1 MRLPN
6 LIELKGEWEV
16 GVVEFIYPHT
26 WYNVN
31 NNNNVFGFDLG
42 DGQILARK
50 TPPGFCESVP
60 DILKAMTIKAHQN
73 KIYFNYNPVTKRVR
87 VTVKNKAKVILED
100 GLAQVLGF
108 DPCKIESSDSSK
120 EHMIESLF
128 VADPWANYRVLL
140 LYSDI
145 VEPQIIGDVLA
156 PLLRIVNVTGH
167 DGEIVCVK
175 YDRPHYLHAK
185 AVGKQLFHSG
195 ADVLNDISKGDNFKV
210 ATQRRLKEAGRN
222 LTEKASNK
230 VKTMIGF
237 GRRNKKR
244 KQSKNNIIRRKSKKV
259 KTRDIF
265 AQKMTCLIHK
275 DSPTCVKSELDLF
288 LIPPT
293 QTAIEKGGFI
303 EYHPLANIRDG
314 GTVEFNISGSEKD
327 YMDFCLLHIY
337 M

>member
-6 LIELKGEWEV
+6 LIELKREWEV
-16 GVVEFIYPHT
+16 GLVEFIYPHS

-31 NNNNVFGFDLG
+31 NNHNVFGFDLG

-50 TPPGFCESVP
+50 IPPGFYESVP

-73 KIYFNYNPVTKRVR
+73 KIYFNHNHVTKRVR

-108 DPCKIESSDSSK
+108 NPCKIESSDSSK
-120 EHMIESLF
+120 KHMIESPF

-175 YDRPHYLHAK
+175 YD
-185 AVGKQLFHSG
+185 
-195 ADVLNDISKGDNFKV
+195 
-210 ATQRRLKEAGRN
+210 
-222 LTEKASNK
+222 
-230 VKTMIGF
+230 
-237 GRRNKKR
+237 
-244 KQSKNNIIRRKSKKV
+244 
-259 KTRDIF
+259 
-265 AQKMTCLIHK
+265 
-275 DSPTCVKSELDLF
+275 
-288 LIPPT
+288 
-293 QTAIEKGGFI
+293 
-303 EYHPLANIRDG
+303 
-314 GTVEFNISGSEKD
+314 
-327 YMDFCLLHIY
+327 
-337 M
+337 